1 MHISIGSDAQTIS
14 KGVKRVAPPR
24 PKKVDEDPAKAPII
38 IIFLILNVGLS
49 IMLFAVTSL
58 QTKVQM
64 PTKPINIPKPS
75 LSKYSFT
82 CGAIK
87 LLIAIKGI
95 ALASNIKVIN
105 LSSVEDLSVLIA
117 RGSDPIN
124 IAARLPKTI
133 IWNGG

>member
-24 PKKVDEDPAKAPII
+24 PKKVEEDPAKAPII
-38 IIFLILNVGLS
+38 IIFLILNFGLY
-49 IMLFAVTSL
+49 ITLFDATTL
-58 QTKVQM
+58 PTKVQM
-64 PTKPINIPKPS
+64 PTKPINIPNPS

-82 CGAIK
+82 WGSIK

-95 ALASNIKVIN
+95 ALANNMKVIN
-105 LSSVEDLSVLIA
+105 LSSAEDLSVLIA